1 MAMAC
6 FVLSSTVRS
15 EWYCAN
21 DSGWLLVQVSKECV
35 CLLCCKELVVVELT
49 KVCHWTE
56 GLNMEGHQ
64 NTHSSYIDMRDKDK
78 ERGDIEHCSSLT
90 GRCSRH
96 IDMRRRESSM
106 GTLQGSGMNRCKRIT
121 KCHIWK
127 LEMFL
132 LQSMLFCHF
141 LDGRL
146 PLSLWCHQ
154 ETPPNGVSNL
164 QFNTILVSTFIFPPF
179 TWLVIIQFEQFWFQF
194 LFQIFD
200 LSFLLNSRSQ
210 SMVQRVISN
219 GIALSFI
226 IISVH
231 TSGLRFTWYWLYIY
245 CIIHSFIESLD
256 INLIQF
262 SEKSSN
268 SWQSD

>member
-15 EWYCAN
+15 EWYCAS

-35 CLLCCKELVVVELT
+35 CLLCCKELVVELT

-78 ERGDIEHCSSLT
+78 ERGDIGGCSSLS

-106 GTLQGSGMNRCKRIT
+106 GTLQGIGMNRCKRIT

-164 QFNTILVSTFIFPPF
+164 QFNTILVSFFYSIFSTFHMTCHYSIRTILVSIFIPDF
-179 TWLVIIQFEQFWFQF
+179 WLVILTQ
-194 LFQIFD
+194 
-200 LSFLLNSRSQ
+200 
-210 SMVQRVISN
+210 
-219 GIALSFI
+219 
-226 IISVH
+226 
-231 TSGLRFTWYWLYIY
+231 
-245 CIIHSFIESLD
+245 
-256 INLIQF
+256 
-262 SEKSSN
+262 
-268 SWQSD
+268 